1 MKSRFNSTEIEW
13 NLVPIKVFK
22 RPRIPDNSGL
32 KKNGAEKIQKSI
44 QLHLLPH
51 MGNKENQ
58 FEHVLRLQSNIVQL
72 NVWNM

>member
-1 MKSRFNSTEIEW
+1 MALRAPQ
-13 NLVPIKVFK
+13 VPIKVVK
-22 RPRIPDNSGL
+22 GREYQIIVVL
-32 KKNGAEKIQKSI
+32 KKSGAEKIQKSI